1 MDPIRK
7 FISQLFYSFRTYGF
21 MSKAKDKIS
30 EYFSDYEN
38 VTWSKLRAEV
48 FSDKNQRLPSTLDY
62 EKLCDLISN
71 TGKVSGD
78 KLKVLD
84 YGGGNLALYRQ
95 VSFDFPDLRLE
106 WTIVENPAY
115 FAEIKVHWGEKQANY
130 SELAEGFRI
139 GEYSNLFISDRI
151 PAQNFD
157 ICIAGAVLG
166 WVDSPIKTLNTLIGK
181 ADNLLITR
189 TLMSKKSAKL
199 GYQRTAIGENK
210 VKVKCWFLDE
220 DEIASTPNLII
231 LDTWNSSPD
240 LIYTIYGIWRFKSL
254 LLKRVK

>member
-1 MDPIRK
+1 M
-7 FISQLFYSFRTYGF
+7 L
-21 MSKAKDKIS
+21 KARDKIS
-30 EYFSDYEN
+30 EYFSDYES
-38 VTWSKLRAEV
+38 VPWSKLRAEV
-48 FSDKNQRLPSTLDY
+48 FGAINPRLPSTLDY

-71 TGKVSGD
+71 TRIVSGG
-78 KLKVLD
+78 KLKILD
-84 YGGGNLALYRQ
+84 FGGGNLSLYRQ

-130 SELAEGFRI
+130 NGLAEGFRV
-139 GEYSNLFISDRI
+139 GEYSNLLISDRI

-166 WVDSPIKTLNTLIGK
+166 WVDSPIETLNTLIRK

-189 TLMSKKSAKL
+189 TLMAKKSLKL
-199 GYQRTAIGENK
+199 GYQRTAIGENR
-210 VKVKCWFLDE
+210 VRVKCWFLDE
-220 DEIASTPNLII
+220 DEITSAPNSII

-240 LIYTIYGIWRFKSL
+240 SIYTIYGIWRFKSL